1 MFHELLKDV
10 VHRTEG
16 ALAGLIMGFDGI
28 AVETYVRGDQEVP
41 FEVENVGMEYSVIL
55 KEIAKAA
62 ELLESGA
69 AREISIQAEKF
80 TTVIRLINDDYFV
93 AVTIRPEGNYG
104 KARFLLRTRVPELA
118 AELGG

>member
-1 MFHELLKDV
+1 MFQDLLKDV

-28 AVETYVRGDQEVP
+28 AVETYVRGDADIP

-62 ELLESGA
+62 ELLDAGVAS
-69 AREISIQAEKF
+69 EISIQAEKF
-80 TTVIRLINDDYFV
+80 TTVIRLINTDYFV

-104 KARFLLRTRVPELA
+104 KARYLLRTRVPELA
-118 AELGG
+118 NELGG

>member
-1 MFHELLKDV
+1 MFQDLLKDV

-28 AVETYVRGDQEVP
+28 AVETYVRGDADVP

-62 ELLESGA
+62 ELLDSGP

-104 KARFLLRTRVPELA
+104 KARFLLRTRVSELA
-118 AELGG
+118 SELGG

>member
-1 MFHELLKDV
+1 MFQELLKDV

-16 ALAGLIMGFDGI
+16 ALAGLVMGFDGI
-28 AVETYVRGDQEVP
+28 AVDTYVRGDTEVP

-62 ELLESGA
+62 ELLDSGA

-118 AELGG
+118 SELGG

>member
-1 MFHELLKDV
+1 MFQDLLKDV

-28 AVETYVRGDQEVP
+28 AVETYVRGDQDVP

-62 ELLESGA
+62 ELLDSGT

-118 AELGG
+118 SELGG

>member
-1 MFHELLKDV
+1 MFQDLLKDV

-62 ELLESGA
+62 ELLDSGTA
-69 AREISIQAEKF
+69 NEISIQAEKF

-93 AVTIRPEGNYG
+93 AVAIRPEGNYG

>member
-1 MFHELLKDV
+1 MFQDLLKDV
-10 VHRTEG
+10 VHQTEG
-16 ALAGLIMGFDGI
+16 ALAGLVMGFDGI
-28 AVETYVRGDQEVP
+28 SVETYVRGDQEVP

-62 ELLESGA
+62 ELLDSGS

-80 TTVIRLINDDYFV
+80 TTIIRLINDDYFV

-104 KARFLLRTRVPELA
+104 KARYLLRTRVLELA
-118 AELGG
+118 SELGG

>member
-1 MFHELLKDV
+1 MFQELLKDV

-28 AVETYVRGDQEVP
+28 AVDTYVRGDAEVP

-62 ELLESGA
+62 ELLDSGA

-118 AELGG
+118 SELGG

>member
-1 MFHELLKDV
+1 MFQDTLKDV

-62 ELLESGA
+62 ELLDAGM

-80 TTVIRLINDDYFV
+80 TTVIRLINPDYFV

-104 KARFLLRTRVPELA
+104 KARYLLRTRVPELA
-118 AELGG
+118 SELGG

>member
-1 MFHELLKDV
+1 MFQDLLKDV

-28 AVETYVRGDQEVP
+28 AVETYVRGDQDVP

-55 KEIAKAA
+55 KEISKAA
-62 ELLESGA
+62 ELLDSGA

>member
-1 MFHELLKDV
+1 MFQDLLKDV

-28 AVETYVRGDQEVP
+28 AVETYVRGDTDVP

-62 ELLESGA
+62 ELLDSGT